1 MPCAAPRPSPQS
13 ISAFPTAGGWNRGR
27 GPTFWS
33 STPTCGCSASS
44 SAGRSAMSLM
54 LEESLEAPE
63 RVAGQLARD
72 ADLYAALG
80 ERLRRAPPPA
90 ALTIA
95 RGSSDNAAAYGAY
108 LLTLLAGL
116 PVASLPPSLVT
127 LERARLAVEGH
138 LALAV
143 SQSVRSPDIVA
154 CLEAAHQAGA
164 VAVAVV
170 NDPASPLADAADT
183 VLPQHAGPER
193 SVAATKSFIT
203 SLTAIARLGVAWRP
217 DPALTADLERLP
229 DRLRHAAPLGLAADP
244 SWTDGARNVY
254 VLSRGAVL
262 PVAQEVALK
271 LKETCGLHA
280 EAFSS
285 AELRHGPREA
295 VDAGFAVLA
304 LALPGPGRA
313 DVLAAAAEL
322 RAQGAATHLVGEGAD
337 SGRLL
342 GLPHG

>member
-1 MPCAAPRPSPQS
+1 
-13 ISAFPTAGGWNRGR
+13 
-27 GPTFWS
+27 
-33 STPTCGCSASS
+33 
-44 SAGRSAMSLM
+44 MSLM

-80 ERLRRAPPPA
+80 ERLRQAPPPA

-108 LLTLLAGL
+108 LLTLLAGV

-143 SQSVRSPDIVA
+143 SQSGRSPDIVA

-203 SLTAIARLGVAWRP
+203 SLTAIARLAVAWRP
-217 DPALTADLERLP
+217 DPALAADLERLP
-229 DRLRHAAPLGLAADP
+229 DRLRRAAQLGLAADP
-244 SWTDGARNVY
+244 GWTDGARNVY
-254 VLSRGAVL
+254 VLARGAGL

-285 AELRHGPREA
+285 AELRHGPREI
-295 VDAGFAVLA
+295 VDARFAVLA
-304 LALPGPGRA
+304 LALAGPGQG
-313 DVLAAAAEL
+313 DVLAAAREL
-322 RAQGAATHLVGEGAD
+322 ASQGATVRVCGPAETGDSFLTLSADLDPRLAPIEAVQALYPLLARTATRL
-337 SGRLL
+337 GRDPDRPRTLAKVTETL
-342 GLPHG
+342 

>member
-1 MPCAAPRPSPQS
+1 
-13 ISAFPTAGGWNRGR
+13 
-27 GPTFWS
+27 
-33 STPTCGCSASS
+33 
-44 SAGRSAMSLM
+44 MSLM

-80 ERLRRAPPPA
+80 ERLRRAPPPG

-127 LERARLAVEGH
+127 LERARLAVDGH

-143 SQSVRSPDIVA
+143 SQSGRSPDIVA
-154 CLEAAHQAGA
+154 CLEAARQAGA

-203 SLTAIARLGVAWRP
+203 SLTAIARLAVAWRP
-217 DPALTADLERLP
+217 DPALAADLERLP
-229 DRLRHAAPLGLAADP
+229 DRLRAPPSSALPPTRAGPTAPGTSTCWPRRGPAGRPGGGAQAQGDLRPARRGLQLRRAAPRAARDRRRP
-244 SWTDGARNVY
+244 LRRARPGARG
-254 VLSRGAVL
+254 SR
-262 PVAQEVALK
+262 
-271 LKETCGLHA
+271 
-280 EAFSS
+280 
-285 AELRHGPREA
+285 PR
-295 VDAGFAVLA
+295 
-304 LALPGPGRA
+304 
-313 DVLAAAAEL
+313 
-322 RAQGAATHLVGEGAD
+322 
-337 SGRLL
+337 
-342 GLPHG
+342 